1 MLKDTLIIFILLLYL
16 IFFFFWLIWFHK
28 SLKNKKN
35 KKKIYFFN
43 IIGFVMTTYVISFLV
58 LRVLS

>member
-1 MLKDTLIIFILLLYL
+1 MLKDTLIIFILFIYL
-16 IFFFFWLIWFHK
+16 ILFFFWLIWFHK
-28 SLKNKKN
+28 SLKNKIN